1 MSSMTQS
8 DLRGRHQH
16 ISPAALVTRNPS
28 AIKIRSDQLT
38 YRILLGLLDGKNYT
52 KYPARCLAEYRQTL
66 PKCRGHVDLALSPR
80 SEESWDHV
88 RASLH
93 LLGDE
98 LVDTFL
104 VLLAM
109 ALESHGTEHITAP
122 FAVTPDDILTICQKK
137 KSKGSYAARQRLN
150 VIEQVHILARTSVY
164 ATLTLQQGKPRLVES
179 PLVEVLVNEQPE
191 LNETGRGH
199 LKIGDWAAKVPEL
212 QYQTAVM
219 ARQVLQY
226 HAKEQ
231 KHEKR
236 LGRYLTVLY
245 RINSHKNEGRVKVSM
260 GVLLEQAR
268 ITLDRDHPGRT
279 REAIETALKQLH
291 TDGVIGPFTPLVEN
305 SARGREAQER
315 IEQHAYHWWD
325 DYQRQLWL
333 FEPPAY
339 LRAVYKRIAREA
351 GLPD

>member
-1 MSSMTQS
+1 MSSMTQL

-88 RASLH
+88 LASLH

-104 VLLAM
+104 
-109 ALESHGTEHITAP
+109 
-122 FAVTPDDILTICQKK
+122 
-137 KSKGSYAARQRLN
+137 KGSYTARQRLN

-179 PLVEVLVNEQPE
+179 PLVEMLVNEQPE

-226 HAKEQ
+226 HAKKQ

-236 LGRYLTVLY
+236 LGR
-245 RINSHKNEGRVKVSM
+245 
-260 GVLLEQAR
+260 
-268 ITLDRDHPGRT
+268 
-279 REAIETALKQLH
+279 
-291 TDGVIGPFTPLVEN
+291 
-305 SARGREAQER
+305 
-315 IEQHAYHWWD
+315 
-325 DYQRQLWL
+325 
-333 FEPPAY
+333 
-339 LRAVYKRIAREA
+339 
-351 GLPD
+351 